1 MYAQVEKTKENKSRA
16 VANSVAQKKSS
27 VKQGFGF
34 VDNRPEAVVQKKMQN
49 IVNKRSQAKQPNGL
63 NGLSQKQ
70 LQFPIQFT
78 REWATGKVDTA
89 LDEASKKSGDSDIDT
104 GHHKASKSG
113 VMEKVF
119 QAMTSTQWSQTIKAL
134 DLESGSGVN
143 ALKSL
148 GSNLALGPT
157 SGKRYGEPG
166 RGFDPNITKSGRNT
180 PRSQQYEMLIE
191 FMNKRDSPGKK
202 FTEQEFGYVLGIL
215 EMAEKIHFQ
224 KTQGELIDDD
234 ISMWEKGEF
243 PDGKTWTR
251 KAAPDYK
258 VDLEEFTEK
267 SVRDLKAPEHKAAV
281 PKKEFVMKMFPK
293 VSISKVTPNTTPLDQ
308 DALDRWKEDGFTRFY
323 RQSDN
328 SWYFLD
334 QDETKKIF
342 LKDPDFVL
350 DHFPDTPELE
360 KDLYGFELL
369 RP

>member
-134 DLESGSGVN
+134 DL
-143 ALKSL
+143 
-148 GSNLALGPT
+148 
-157 SGKRYGEPG
+157 
-166 RGFDPNITKSGRNT
+166 
-180 PRSQQYEMLIE
+180 
-191 FMNKRDSPGKK
+191 
-202 FTEQEFGYVLGIL
+202 
-215 EMAEKIHFQ
+215 
-224 KTQGELIDDD
+224 
-234 ISMWEKGEF
+234 
-243 PDGKTWTR
+243 
-251 KAAPDYK
+251 
-258 VDLEEFTEK
+258 
-267 SVRDLKAPEHKAAV
+267 
-281 PKKEFVMKMFPK
+281 
-293 VSISKVTPNTTPLDQ
+293 
-308 DALDRWKEDGFTRFY
+308 
-323 RQSDN
+323 
-328 SWYFLD
+328 
-334 QDETKKIF
+334 
-342 LKDPDFVL
+342 
-350 DHFPDTPELE
+350 
-360 KDLYGFELL
+360 
-369 RP
+369 